1 MTAVDDVTWDL
12 EPLLEGARPEE
23 LLDRA
28 ALVADELLEQRG
40 TVASM
45 HAAQLAAFMH
55 RLADLHDTLGR
66 AGSFVS
72 LRFAADTSNAEIAAA
87 MQQVGER
94 STAITTPLVFF
105 ELEWCALDDVRAN
118 ALLADEQLAF
128 CRHHLESMRRFTPHQ
143 LSEAE
148 ERLDSEKS
156 VSGISAWT
164 RLFGELTAAITCV
177 VPDVAAGTTS
187 DVTGGES
194 GADLATKSV
203 GLDQGLAMLFSPD
216 RSVREKAHAGV
227 TAALDAGIKTR
238 AYIYN
243 TVMLDRSIDDRL
255 RHYDTWIS
263 SWNLNNQASDAS
275 VKALVQAVRN
285 RFDIPQRWYRLKS
298 QLLGHEL
305 TDYDRYAAV
314 TESRAAVSWADGT
327 AIVLDA
333 YRAFS
338 PQLAKVVGEFIEN
351 RWIDVPTR
359 PGKRPGAFCSYTV
372 PSHHPYLFLNWTNRN
387 EDVLTLAHELGHG
400 LHGYLARPQGVFHQ
414 WTPLTVAETASVF
427 GETLTFNRLLDQ
439 TTDPSA
445 RLALLAGQVE
455 GGIGTVF
462 RQTAMHCF
470 EDAVHTTRRRDG
482 ELSIERFGDM
492 WIETQHEMLGDA
504 VTLTEGYRSWWSYIP
519 HFINTPGYV
528 YAYAFGQLLALS
540 VFGRYVEVGPSFV
553 PRYLDMLAAGGSRS
567 PEDLA
572 AMVGCDLA
580 DPAFWDGGLT
590 IMSSHLDAAEQAA
603 RDLGRLP

>member
-1 MTAVDDVTWDL
+1 MTAIDDVVWDL
-12 EPLLEGARPEE
+12 EPLLEGTTTDE

-28 ALVADELLEQRG
+28 ALIADELVLSRG
-40 TVASM
+40 LVASM
-45 HAAQLAAFMH
+45 DARQLAAFMH
-55 RLADLHDTLGR
+55 RLSDLHETLGR
-66 AGSFVS
+66 AGSFSS

-105 ELEWCALDDVRAN
+105 ELEWCAVDDARAE

-128 CRHHLESMRRFTPHQ
+128 CRHHLASMRRFTPHQ

-156 VSGISAWT
+156 ISGISAWT
-164 RLFGELTAAITCV
+164 RLFGELTAAITCI
-177 VPDVAAGTTS
+177 VPDP
-187 DVTGGES
+187 S
-194 GADLATKSV
+194 GPDASPEGDSEGATKTV
-203 GLDQGLAMLFSPD
+203 GLDQGIAMLFSPD
-216 RSVREKAHAGV
+216 RSVRQRSHAGV

-243 TVMLDRSIDDRL
+243 TVILDRSIDDRL
-255 RHYDTWIS
+255 RRYDTWIS

-275 VKALVQAVRN
+275 VKALVHAVRT
-285 RFDIPQRWYRLKS
+285 RYDIPQRWYRLKS

-314 TESRAAVSWADGT
+314 TESRDAVSWADGT

-338 PQLAKVVGEFIEN
+338 PELAKVVGEFIEN
-351 RWIDVPTR
+351 RWIDVPPR

-439 TTDPSA
+439 TADPSA

-470 EDAVHTTRRRDG
+470 EEAVHTSRRRDG
-482 ELSIERFGDM
+482 ELSVERFGDL
-492 WIETQHEMLGDA
+492 WIETQREMLGDA
-504 VTLTEGYRSWWSYIP
+504 VTLTDGYRSWWSYIP

-540 VFGRYVEVGPSFV
+540 VFGRYVEVGSSFV

-567 PEDLA
+567 PEELA

-580 DPAFWDGGLT
+580 DPAFWDGGLA
-590 IMSSHLDAAEQAA
+590 IMSSHVDAAAQAA
-603 RDLGRLP
+603 RDLGRVS